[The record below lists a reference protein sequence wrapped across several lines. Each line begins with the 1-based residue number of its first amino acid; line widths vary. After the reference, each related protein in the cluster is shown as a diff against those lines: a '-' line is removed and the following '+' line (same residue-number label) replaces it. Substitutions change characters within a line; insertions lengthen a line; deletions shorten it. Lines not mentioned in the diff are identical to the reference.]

1 MTYIQCRLSLGHGKA
16 AALVERM
23 EKEGIVS
30 PLNHSGE
37 REVLVGGD
45 ADLGRLTPR
54 RKSRGAFTVERSA
67 DIRIAHH

>member
-1 MTYIQCRLSLGHGKA
+1 MRDRKCSMTYIQCRLSLGHGKA

-30 PLNHSGE
+30 PPNHSGQ

-45 ADLGRLTPR
+45 ADLG
-54 RKSRGAFTVERSA
+54 AFDTEA
-67 DIRIAHH
+67 KK